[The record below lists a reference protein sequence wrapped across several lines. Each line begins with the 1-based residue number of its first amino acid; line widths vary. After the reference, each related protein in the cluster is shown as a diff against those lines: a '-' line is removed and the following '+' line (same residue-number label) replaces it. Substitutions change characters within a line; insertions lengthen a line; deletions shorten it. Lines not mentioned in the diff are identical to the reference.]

1 MAGKIAIVVL
11 VMSALFTSGKLRL
24 CDGTHAEA
32 AVTKKKAKKRSA
44 ALPQKRCTNI

>member
-1 MAGKIAIVVL
+1 MIVQINEWE
-11 VMSALFTSGKLRL
+11 SPFSLFSGKLRL